1 MHTVK
6 IKLVTIISETVLAS
20 SLIAL
25 TKSLGA
31 SGFTVTDVR
40 GEGSAKKH
48 GGEVPDA
55 KVKIE
60 IVADVPLAE
69 RIMTETARVFFENY
83 SMIVYASDIEVIRP
97 EKF

>member
-1 MHTVK
+1 MHTVN
-6 IKLVTIISETVLAS
+6 IKLVTIISEPVLVS
-20 SLIAL
+20 SLISL
-25 TKSLGA
+25 TRSLGA

-60 IVADVPLAE
+60 IVADATLAE
-69 RIMTETARVFFENY
+69 RIMAEIAKGYFENY
-83 SMIVYASDIEVIRP
+83 SMIVYATAIAVIRS